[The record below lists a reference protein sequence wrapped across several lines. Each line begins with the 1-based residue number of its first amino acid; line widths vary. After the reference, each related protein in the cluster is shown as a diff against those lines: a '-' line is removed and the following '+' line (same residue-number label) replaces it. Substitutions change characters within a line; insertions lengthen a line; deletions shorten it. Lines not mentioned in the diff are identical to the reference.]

1 MRIKKYLYGFKIY
14 FLNSFNYRFNTVI
27 NLIFSNIAI
36 LIEILFWRL
45 IYNGDMEKTLNGYTL
60 SSIITYYF
68 VGGIF
73 SCFVYWSGVQYND
86 LIRNGL
92 FGSMLLKPYSISA
105 AMYFKYFAESFTG
118 MLPQTLFILVS
129 LPFIGQYLTWNLTPV
144 NVTFLILFLIISS
157 ISSHLLQSICG
168 YAAFW
173 LENSDG
179 VIWSFVVF
187 FNLVSGRFI
196 PLDFFPK
203 WSVSIL
209 EKMPFASWGY
219 LPRKIY
225 LGLFDLNQL
234 IELTIIHSLWIV
246 ILLWINKIIF
256 NMGTKKYS
264 SVGG

>member
-1 MRIKKYLYGFKIY
+1 MKKYLYGFKMY
-14 FLNSFNYRFNTVI
+14 FLNSFHYRFNTTI
-27 NLIFSNIAI
+27 NLIFGNIAI
-36 LIEILFWRL
+36 LIQILFWRL

-60 SSIITYYF
+60 SAIITYYF

-73 SCFVYWSGVQYND
+73 QSFVYWSGVQYND
-86 LIRNGL
+86 MIRNGSL
-92 FGSMLLKPYSISA
+92 GSMLLKPYSIST
-105 AMYFKYFAESFTG
+105 AMYFKYFANSFTG

-129 LPFIGQYLTWNLTPV
+129 LPFIGKYLTWNLNLN
-144 NVTFLILFLIISS
+144 NVLFLILFLIISS

-187 FNLVSGRFI
+187 FNLVTGHFI

-203 WSVSIL
+203 WTVSIL

-225 LGLFDLNQL
+225 LDLFDLNEL
-234 IELTIIHSLWIV
+234 IELFIIHVLWIGF
-246 ILLWINKIIF
+246 LLVLNKIVYY
-256 NMGTKKYS
+256 MGIKKYS